1 MIKEPLVSILMNC
14 YEGEKYLKFALE
26 SILKQ
31 TYKNWELIFWDNK
44 SSDNS
49 LKIVSKIKDPRIRIF
64 KSKEHTNLGKA
75 RKNAFSKAKGNY
87 LAFLDVDDIWEKDKL
102 STQIKQFEDKSVGIS
117 FSNTYFFSKKRIETL
132 YKSTQRIKYSSKDLI
147 INYPLSLE
155 SIMLSIKQIKK
166 LDYDFDENFS
176 HISDFDLIV
185 RLSTISKVN
194 YLNAIL
200 SGWRIHGKNE
210 SFMRKEVFVE
220 ELERW
225 CNIHIKNKLFNN
237 YTREITEL
245 RLKTQA
251 EKRIIRDCINFSDIK
266 TINIKSISSLK
277 NIIFIIFSFL
287 PKIPKILFLI
297 KDFRF
302 RKKWY

>member
-1 MIKEPLVSILMNC
+1 MVKEPLVSILMNC
-14 YEGEKYLKFALE
+14 YEGEKYLKLALE
-26 SILKQ
+26 SVLTQ
-31 TYKNWELIFWDNK
+31 SYKNWELIFWDNN

-49 LKIVSKIKDPRIRIF
+49 LEIVNKLEDKRIRIF
-64 KSKEHTNLGKA
+64 KSKQHTNLGKA
-75 RKNAFSKAKGNY
+75 RKNAFSKAQGDY

-102 STQIKQFEDKSVGIS
+102 LSQIKQFEDKSVGIS

-155 SIMLSIKQIKK
+155 SIMLNIKQIKK

-277 NIIFIIFSFL
+277 NIIFIILSFL

>member
-26 SILKQ
+26 SVLTQ
-31 TYKNWELIFWDNK
+31 SYKNWELIFWDNN

-49 LKIVSKIKDPRIRIF
+49 LEIVNKLEDKRIRIF

-75 RKNAFSKAKGNY
+75 RKNAFSQAQGDY

-102 STQIKQFEDKSVGIS
+102 SSQIKQFEDKSVGIS
-117 FSNTYFFSKKRIETL
+117 FSNTYFFSKKRTETL

-185 RLSTISKVN
+185 RLSTISKIN

-210 SFMRKEVFVE
+210 SFMKKEVFVE

-237 YTREITEL
+237 YRREITEL

-251 EKRIIRDCINFSDIK
+251 EKRIIRDSLNFSDIK

>member
-14 YEGEKYLKFALE
+14 YEGEKYLKSALE

-31 TYKNWELIFWDNK
+31 SYKNWELIFWDNK

-49 LKIVSKIKDPRIRIF
+49 LEIVSKLEDTRIRIF

-75 RKNAFSKAKGNY
+75 RKNAFSKAKGTY
-87 LAFLDVDDIWEKDKL
+87 LAFLDVDDIWERDKL
-102 STQIKQFEDKSVGIS
+102 SSQIKQFEDKSVGIS

-132 YKSTQRIKYSSKDLI
+132 YKSNQKIKYSTKDLI

-155 SIMLSIKQIKK
+155 SIMLNIKHIKK
-166 LDYDFDENFS
+166 IDYNFDENFS

-210 SFMRKEVFVE
+210 SFMRKEVFIE

-225 CNIHIKNKLFNN
+225 CNIHIKNKLFKN
-237 YTREITEL
+237 YTKELTEL
-245 RLKTQA
+245 KLKTQA
-251 EKRIIRDCINFSDIK
+251 EKRILDDCINFSDIK

-277 NIIFIIFSFL
+277 NIVFIILSFL
-287 PKIPKILFLI
+287 PKIPKIFFLL
-297 KDFRF
+297 KDYRF

>member
-1 MIKEPLVSILMNC
+1 MIKEPLISIVKNC
-14 YEGEKYLKFALE
+14 YAGEKDLKFALE
-26 SILKQ
+26 SVIKQ
-31 TYKNWELIFWDNK
+31 SYKNCELIFWDNN

-49 LKIVSKIKDPRIRIF
+49 IEIAKKFKDPRIKIF

-75 RKNAFSKAKGNY
+75 RKNAFSNAKGDY

-102 STQIKQFEDKSVGIS
+102 LSQIKQFEDKSVGIS

-155 SIMLSIKQIKK
+155 SIMLNIKQIKK

-210 SFMRKEVFVE
+210 SFMRKEVFIE

-225 CNIHIKNKLFNN
+225 CNIHIKNKLFKH
-237 YTREITEL
+237 YTKELTEL

-277 NIIFIIFSFL
+277 NIIFIILSFL